1 MTSDEI
7 VRVWE
12 AHTRAEFELRDVDA
26 VMATV
31 TDDVTNYNV
40 PVNVGARGYDA
51 VQAYYRDVF
60 IASLP
65 DDWQV
70 EFVNRVVGTDQ
81 LVDEVR
87 ATFTH
92 TRQMD
97 WLIPGVPP
105 TGRRVV
111 TDQVAIVQFRDGK
124 VCGERIY
131 WDQLSVLRQVGVLP
145 EA

>member
-1 MTSDEI
+1 MTPEEI

-12 AHTRAEFELRDVDA
+12 THTRAEFELKDVDA

-40 PVNVGARGYDA
+40 PVGVGARGFEA
-51 VQAYYRDVF
+51 VRAYYRDVF

-70 EFVNRVVGTDQ
+70 AFVNRVVGEDQ
-81 LVDEVR
+81 LVDEVHI
-87 ATFTH
+87 TLTH
-92 TRQMD
+92 TKQMD

-105 TGRRVV
+105 TGRRVF
-111 TDQVAIVQFRDGK
+111 TDAVAIVSFRDGK

-131 WDQLSVLRQVGVLP
+131 WDQLSVLRQVGVLS
-145 EA
+145 

>member
-1 MTSDEI
+1 MTAEEI

-12 AHTRAEFELRDVDA
+12 AHTRAEFELKDVDA
-26 VMATV
+26 IMATV

-40 PVNVGARGYDA
+40 PVGVGARGYDA
-51 VQAYYRDVF
+51 VRAYYRDIF

-70 EFVNRVVGTDQ
+70 EGMNRVVGEDQ
-81 LVDEVR
+81 LVDEVHI
-87 ATFTH
+87 TFTH
-92 TRQMD
+92 TKQMD
-97 WLIPGVPP
+97 WLVPGVPP

-111 TDQVAIVQFRDGK
+111 TDMVAIVGFRDGK
-124 VCGERIY
+124 VSGERIY

-145 EA
+145 EG